1 MNHLDT
7 IKELQNR
14 IGDHGKTIMDGINA
28 LLAVAVPSGS
38 ATLVTFQQTSSFS
51 SPYTMNVLVKYDRN
65 TGLKRIE
72 YYVYDGNVSLA
83 EGMYDEEEGRTTF
96 GLVTT
101 SVNYLIALSLFMGD
115 IANAY
120 AAELTVMPTPNY
132 VYAPVGLDEMQNEE
146 EQ

>member
-51 SPYTMNVLVKYDRN
+51 SPYTMNVLVKYDLN

-101 SVNYLIALSLFMGD
+101 SVNYLIALSLFMGN

-120 AAELTVMPTPNY
+120 EAELTVMPTPNY
-132 VYAPVGLDEMQNEE
+132 VYSPVA
-146 EQ
+146 

>member
-14 IGDHGKTIMDGINA
+14 IGDHGKTIMDGINT

-51 SPYTMNVLVKYDRN
+51 SPYTMNVLVKYDLN

-120 AAELTVMPTPNY
+120 AAGLTVMPTPNY
-132 VYAPVGLDEMQNEE
+132 VYSPVA
-146 EQ
+146 